1 MLLLHDGSRAADG
14 PFVNVWKHVK
24 SFLPGKVVIVP
35 YLHHLLFFIIQNNL
49 KYFTY
54 SSHIWEFHFL
64 FFTMSNFLFFY
75 SFSLI
80 RSLPCAS
87 MSHL

>member
-35 YLHHLLFFIIQNNL
+35 HLHHLLFFIIQNNL

-54 SSHIWEFHFL
+54 SSHIWEFQFL
-64 FFTMSNFLFFY
+64 YSYRVFFFIL
-75 SFSLI
+75 
-80 RSLPCAS
+80 RSLLCAS